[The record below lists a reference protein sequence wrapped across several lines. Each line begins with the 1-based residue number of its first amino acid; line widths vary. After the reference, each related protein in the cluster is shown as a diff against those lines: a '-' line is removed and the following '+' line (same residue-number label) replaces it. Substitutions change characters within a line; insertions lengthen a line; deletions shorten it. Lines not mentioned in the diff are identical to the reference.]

1 MADEI
6 IMSCSSTYE
15 LSDDEGSMKIDGRRK
30 YLRMIDKLQYMSDRV
45 VNDPNTQNLLL
56 ALIIINSIMIGVG
69 TFDFVENSEQIAL
82 IFESIDFL
90 FLVVFSIELLLHFT
104 YLGFGIFSEAWL
116 VFDFIV
122 IAISWLCVTMTVVRA
137 MRVLRVLRLITHMK
151 VMKQLLSAMMKAVP
165 KLITIISVLF
175 IIFYVYAVMCTELFK
190 SAYKNG
196 DLDQDYFTR
205 LDKTLFTLFTIMTMD
220 GWSTVAWQLMEI
232 YPWSGLLFIS
242 FIIITSFIAL
252 NILIGVVVGSVR
264 NVQEE
269 EAKGIQNFFSF
280 ASQQESHDIKQMRF
294 EIKASINSQQQQIDK
309 LLDILERKF
318 VLKIDD
324 KK

>member
-1 MADEI
+1 M
-6 IMSCSSTYE
+6 
-15 LSDDEGSMKIDGRRK
+15 
-30 YLRMIDKLQYMSDRV
+30 
-45 VNDPNTQNLLL
+45 QNLLL

-69 TFDFVENSEQIAL
+69 TFDFVENSVKIAL

-165 KLITIISVLF
+165 KLITIISVH
-175 IIFYVYAVMCTELFK
+175 K
-190 SAYKNG
+190 DG

-252 NILIGVVVGSVR
+252 NILI
-264 NVQEE
+264 
-269 EAKGIQNFFSF
+269 
-280 ASQQESHDIKQMRF
+280 
-294 EIKASINSQQQQIDK
+294 
-309 LLDILERKF
+309 
-318 VLKIDD
+318 
-324 KK
+324 